1 VRCEVCGRKIHND
14 PIRANIEG
22 AKLTVCAECAKH
34 GKVIYPDEENR
45 APKSPFLTIASGHL
59 APASKPTT
67 VAATGTTGPK
77 PKRQPQMMQKKRN
90 LVAKV
95 EITQEII
102 EDYAN
107 LIRIARVQHGYSHED
122 LGLKINERAS
132 VLKHIE
138 LGKMEPNNLLAN
150 KLERTLKIK
159 LLVPIET
166 ETPEQ
171 KARQLAGK
179 NEEMTLG
186 DLVELDS
193 NESEEPKERK
203 QS

>member
-14 PIRANIEG
+14 PIRAKIEG

-34 GKVIYPDEENR
+34 GKIIYPDEEKKP
-45 APKSPFLTIASGHL
+45 APKSPFLTIASSSGS
-59 APASKPTT
+59 ASASTT
-67 VAATGTTGPK
+67 TGTAK

-95 EITQEII
+95 EITQELVGG
-102 EDYAN
+102 YAA
-107 LIRIARVQHGYSHED
+107 LIRVTREKLGYTHET

-150 KLERTLKIK
+150 KLERALRIK
-159 LLVPIET
+159 LLIPIE
-166 ETPEQ
+166 EEKPTPTPV
-171 KARQLAGK
+171 AGK
-179 NEEMTLG
+179 GQEITLG
-186 DLVELDS
+186 DLIEIDS
-193 NESEEPKERK
+193 NDSEEPKGRK

>member
-1 VRCEVCGRKIHND
+1 
-14 PIRANIEG
+14 
-22 AKLTVCAECAKH
+22 
-34 GKVIYPDEENR
+34 
-45 APKSPFLTIASGHL
+45 
-59 APASKPTT
+59 
-67 VAATGTTGPK
+67 
-77 PKRQPQMMQKKRN
+77 MMQKKRN

-95 EITQEII
+95 EITTELIQ
-102 EDYAN
+102 DYAN
-107 LIRIARVQHGYSHED
+107 QIRIAREKHGYSHED

-171 KARQLAGK
+171 KAKQVVGK

-186 DLVELDS
+186 DLIEIDS
-193 NESEEPKERK
+193 NDSEEPKERK

>member
-1 VRCEVCGRKIHND
+1 VRCEVCGRKIHSD

-22 AKLTVCAECAKH
+22 AKLTVCAGCAKH
-34 GKVIYPDEENR
+34 GKIIYPDEEKR
-45 APKSPFLTIASGHL
+45 TPISPFLTVTSGTGSASTSTMTG
-59 APASKPTT
+59 
-67 VAATGTTGPK
+67 AAK
-77 PKRQPQMMQKKRN
+77 SKRQPQMMQKKRT

-95 EITQEII
+95 EITQELVEGYAAII
-102 EDYAN
+102 
-107 LIRIARVQHGYSHED
+107 RSAREKQGYSHED

-159 LLVPIET
+159 LLIPIAEEET
-166 ETPEQ
+166 TPNSITS
-171 KARQLAGK
+171 K
-179 NEEMTLG
+179 NQEITLG
-186 DLVELDS
+186 DIVEIDS
-193 NESEEPKERK
+193 NEPEEPKERK

>member
-1 VRCEVCGRKIHND
+1 MSSALK
-14 PIRANIEG
+14 
-22 AKLTVCAECAKH
+22 AK
-34 GKVIYPDEENR
+34 P
-45 APKSPFLTIASGHL
+45 
-59 APASKPTT
+59 
-67 VAATGTTGPK
+67 VAAAAGATGPK
-77 PKRQPQMMQKKRN
+77 PKRQPQMMQKKRT
-90 LVAKV
+90 LIAKV
-95 EITQEII
+95 EITQELI
-102 EDYAN
+102 EDYAT
-107 LIRIARVQHGYSHED
+107 LIRVAREKHGYSHED

-171 KARQLAGK
+171 KMKSSGK
-179 NEEMTLG
+179 TEEMTLG
-186 DLVELDS
+186 DLIELDS

>member
-1 VRCEVCGRKIHND
+1 M
-14 PIRANIEG
+14 
-22 AKLTVCAECAKH
+22 CAECAKH
-34 GKVIYPDEENR
+34 GKIIYPDEENR
-45 APKSPFLTIASGHL
+45 VPKSPFLTIASGHL
-59 APASKPTT
+59 ASVSKPIT
-67 VAATGTTGPK
+67 ASAGATGAIGPK
-77 PKRQPQMMQKKRN
+77 PKRQPQMMQKKRQ
-90 LVAKV
+90 LIAKV
-95 EITQEII
+95 EITQELV

-107 LIRIARVQHGYSHED
+107 LIRIAREKHGYTHED

-138 LGKMEPNNLLAN
+138 LGKMEPNNLLSN

-171 KARQLAGK
+171 KMKASSAK

-186 DLVELDS
+186 DLIEIDS
-193 NESEEPKERK
+193 NDSEEPKERK

>member
-34 GKVIYPDEENR
+34 GKVIYPDEEVH
-45 APKSPFLTIASGHL
+45 APRSPFLTLSSG
-59 APASKPTT
+59 PALTKVSKPTT
-67 VAATGTTGPK
+67 AALGPK

-90 LVAKV
+90 LIAKV
-95 EITQEII
+95 EITQELV
-102 EDYAN
+102 EGYAT
-107 LIRIARVQHGYSHED
+107 LIRVAREKHGYSHED

-150 KLERTLKIK
+150 KLERTLKIT

-171 KARQLAGK
+171 KAKLTGK

-186 DLVELDS
+186 DLIEIDS
-193 NESEEPKERK
+193 NDSEEPKERK

>member
-1 VRCEVCGRKIHND
+1 
-14 PIRANIEG
+14 
-22 AKLTVCAECAKH
+22 VCAECAKH
-34 GKVIYPDEENR
+34 GKIIYPDEENR

-59 APASKPTT
+59 ASASKPIT
-67 VAATGTTGPK
+67 AKAGATGTTGLK
-77 PKRQPQMMQKKRN
+77 PKRQPQMMQKKRQ
-90 LVAKV
+90 LIAKV
-95 EITQEII
+95 EITQELV

-107 LIRIARVQHGYSHED
+107 LIRIAREKHGYTHED

-138 LGKMEPNNLLAN
+138 LGKMEPNNLLSN

-171 KARQLAGK
+171 KMKAASAK

-186 DLVELDS
+186 DLIEIDS
-193 NESEEPKERK
+193 NDSEEPKERK

>member
-1 VRCEVCGRKIHND
+1 VRCEVCGRKIHSD

-34 GKVIYPDEENR
+34 GKIIYPDEEKR
-45 APKSPFLTIASGHL
+45 APSSPFLTIASG
-59 APASKPTT
+59 AGSTSAST
-67 VAATGTTGPK
+67 VTGTAKT
-77 PKRQPQMMQKKRN
+77 KRQPQMMQKKRN

-95 EITQEII
+95 EITQELIEGYASII
-102 EDYAN
+102 RN
-107 LIRIARVQHGYSHED
+107 AREKQGYSHED
-122 LGLKINERAS
+122 LGLKISERAS

-159 LLVPIET
+159 LLIPIEEE
-166 ETPEQ
+166 ETAPVSM
-171 KARQLAGK
+171 AGK
-179 NEEMTLG
+179 NQEMTLG
-186 DLVELDS
+186 DIVEIDS